1 VSEKPKLALAAL
13 LESGGAEVIVGG
25 GGGVVS
31 TVKTGRTTKL
41 VALPSRRSFQVPS
54 LLGSKLG
61 QGLTS

>member
-13 LESGGAEVIVGG
+13 LGSAGAEVIVGA
-25 GGGVVS
+25 GGGVAS

-41 VALPSRRSFQVPS
+41 VGLPSRRSFQVPS
-54 LLGSKLG
+54 LLVPKLG